1 MKKKQIFLISFF
13 ILLTVLGT
21 NFLRANAS
29 KGIST
34 EEAHNLQVQKDDEI
48 LAKDFKDMT
57 PEEFKR
63 YRQIQKAQEL
73 KRSGY
78 EKRAIKKLSNEQP
91 KTYDEYE
98 KMSTDVKTTDLK
110 DFNPQFTKDP
120 RLTRVPDPEFQD
132 VSYNYPAGSREINLN
147 SLKSTRHVN
156 SQGVLSP
163 DEKFVVYTDVD
174 YNAGLHSTSSN
185 VNIIPVTSVDVKTQ
199 KRQQELLDKENQLYQ
214 MTQELQTN
222 TTWTSA
228 QKKLKK
234 EELKKFR
241 EQVQKLRAENY
252 AQDKQDALAAQNDTP
267 AQKKAKALLQAHVKD
282 KIKEAVLSTG
292 LYDTD
297 YGVQRTL
304 TVVDW
309 SEDSSKILV
318 KEKIAQEKD
327 GLWQTN
333 IWVYDLSSKETKKLD
348 EIRQAIEYY
357 WNKDRIVDLHYYR
370 FDLYPLGWD
379 AQHPN
384 KILLYVYGYNKQS
397 GETPKFLGTWSIDAK
412 GEKSQLISVQKT
424 GYIVQANGFCL
435 KTKNLEFY
443 EQ

>member
-1 MKKKQIFLISFF
+1 MKTYKFFLIVFF
-13 ILLTVLGT
+13 AALIVVSG
-21 NFLRANAS
+21 NFLKANALNG
-29 KGIST
+29 KST
-34 EEAHNLQVQKDDEI
+34 EAIHQAQVEKDDEI

-63 YRQIQKAQEL
+63 YRQIQKSQEL

-78 EKRAIKKLSNEQP
+78 EKRAIKKLSNNQP
-91 KTYDEYE
+91 KTFDEYE
-98 KMSTDVKTTDLK
+98 KMSSDIKTQDLK
-110 DFNPQFTKDP
+110 DFNPQFKKDP
-120 RLTRVPDPEFQD
+120 RYSKVPNPEFQ
-132 VSYNYPAGSREINLN
+132 VVRYNYPAGSREINLS
-147 SLKSTRHVN
+147 SLKTTRHVN

-163 DEKFVVYTDVD
+163 DEKFVAYTDVD
-174 YNAGLHSTSSN
+174 YNVGLHSTSSN
-185 VNIIPVTSVDVKTQ
+185 LNIIPVTSIDIKTQ
-199 KRQQELLDKENQLYQ
+199 KRQKELLDKENKLYQ
-214 MTQELQTN
+214 MTQEFEKN
-222 TTWTSA
+222 KTWSSTE
-228 QKKLKK
+228 KKLKK

-241 EQVQKLRAENY
+241 EEVQKLRQENY

-282 KIKEAVLSTG
+282 KIKESVLSTG

-304 TVVDW
+304 TIVDW
-309 SEDSSKILV
+309 SEDSNKILI

-333 IWVYDLSSKETKKLD
+333 IWVYDHSAKEVKKLD
-348 EIRQAIEYY
+348 EVRQAVEYY

-379 AQHPN
+379 AQRPD

-397 GETPKFLGTWSIDAK
+397 GQSPKFLGTWSIDSK

-424 GYIVQANGFCL
+424 GYIIQANGFCL

-443 EQ
+443 E